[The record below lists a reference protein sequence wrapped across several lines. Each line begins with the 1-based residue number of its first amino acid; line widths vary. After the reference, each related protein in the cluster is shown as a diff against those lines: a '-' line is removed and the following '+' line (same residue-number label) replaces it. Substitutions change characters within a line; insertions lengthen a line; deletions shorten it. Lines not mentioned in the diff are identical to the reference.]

1 MPVFFRDGIS
11 LALTFLVV
19 PGQPIHAP
27 LLCCSTG
34 LSAVTSPPGEAT
46 HLSSIR
52 STGRRLAITRKSE
65 PPSVAI
71 LPPEALPKCRLWHQV
86 YADYWAFFV
95 AFFVA
100 FLAAF
105 FVAFLVAFFV
115 AFLVLF
121 LAAFFADFFV
131 VFRLVFFVAASLA
144 SSSSTT
150 LRWIRPSGSTP
161 SMLIRVTPSRKSS
174 A

>member
-71 LPPEALPKCRLWHQV
+71 LPPEALPKCRVWHQV

-95 AFFVA
+95 AF
-100 FLAAF
+100 
-105 FVAFLVAFFV
+105 LVAFFV
-115 AFLVLF
+115 AFLLLF
-121 LAAFFADFFV
+121 LAAFFAVFFV